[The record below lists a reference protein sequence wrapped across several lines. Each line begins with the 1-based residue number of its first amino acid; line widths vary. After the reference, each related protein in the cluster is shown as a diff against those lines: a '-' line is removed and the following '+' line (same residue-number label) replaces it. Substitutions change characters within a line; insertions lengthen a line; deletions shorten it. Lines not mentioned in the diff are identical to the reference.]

1 MDGGTGVSVGA
12 GAGVL
17 VDSDV
22 GSLVGVVVG
31 IAIQP
36 AISVPDAS
44 SARTMTSTAVNF
56 DRFVFMDS
64 PSCIA
69 MLCLCFWLN
78 GQRSVC

>member
-1 MDGGTGVSVGA
+1 VGA
-12 GAGVL
+12 GAGVWI
-17 VDSDV
+17 DSDV

-31 IAIQP
+31 IATQP
-36 AISVPDAS
+36 ATSVTDTS
-44 SARTMTSTAVNF
+44 SARTMTTTAANF

-69 MLCLCFWLN
+69 MLCLYFWLN